1 MINKTEQLENLK
13 KEITFESEGFYP
25 GLADEQN
32 KTILI
37 ILFGNIIDEFI
48 SGTQQDFKENDYI
61 NLIASNIIKFDIY
74 NLDTEDREYVCQ
86 SFEKI
91 MDAIELESSGGVLN
105 QWMYGFNP

>member
-32 KTILI
+32 KIVLI
-37 ILFGNIIDEFI
+37 NLFNNIIDEFI
-48 SGTQQDFKENDYI
+48 SGAQNNYNDKDYV
-61 NLIASNIIKFDIY
+61 NLISKNVNRFDMY
-74 NLDTEDREYVCQ
+74 NLDTEDREYICS

-91 MDAIELESSGGVLN
+91 MDAIGLESSEGVLN
-105 QWMYGFNP
+105 EWIYGFDL